1 MTKSERSTLFTLL
14 TSLLNIVLTL
24 GIELGIITGLFF
36 FINKMGYTQ
45 ENIPLS
51 VVLPFVLLAGLLLS
65 FVLFVRICAWII
77 RTFGLED
84 KIDQKIVNRYI
95 KEDRTSQL

>member
-1 MTKSERSTLFTLL
+1 MTKSERSTLFTVL
-14 TSLLNIVLTL
+14 TSILNIALTL
-24 GIELGIITGLFF
+24 AIELAIITALFF

-51 VVLPFVLLAGLLLS
+51 VVLPFVLLAGLFLS
-65 FVLFVRICAWII
+65 FVLFVRVCAWII
-77 RTFGLED
+77 RTFHLED

-95 KEDRTSQL
+95 KDDKTSQL